1 MSLHATQR
9 ASRTT
14 PVELSPAAVISM
26 DDIFSAPMLAEFERR
41 LPHTDGLLRHRYAV
55 LSAHGPYP
63 SDATAAFRL
72 RCLRAERASWEAY
85 VDAAAATGLLDDDL
99 RGRLCGFDEAGFR
112 SALSEC
118 LACWLFAGKL
128 GLKVTPRPAGRR
140 GQVLDLR
147 VEHSAGP
154 FNVEAKAPR
163 TALPAGTTVWS
174 GNDAQALVAC
184 LKDANRQFAEGTTN
198 VLVITPDFKVPV
210 SSDRYQL
217 VQAFIGEFA
226 LSFPVNVKT
235 GAAAAEPK
243 NVFLPRGSFV
253 RSRGRRPDGQRDERP
268 AYTRVSAV
276 VCIEER
282 IENPA
287 EHRGRYTSEQVAEAG
302 ARGDKRIVYE
312 ALYEAMVLARRNA
325 GQLWVEHNV
334 FVLHNPRAQQR
345 LDETVFAAFPQFVV
359 RGDHMEWTDGH
370 PPIG

>member
-1 MSLHATQR
+1 VL
-9 ASRTT
+9 
-14 PVELSPAAVISM
+14 PLAAI
-26 DDIFSAPMLAEFERR
+26 DDIFSPQVLAEYERGLSR
-41 LPHTDGLLRHRYAV
+41 TKGLLRHRHAV

-63 SDATAAFRL
+63 SDPSAAFRL

-99 RGRLCGFDEAGFR
+99 RGRLRGFDKSGFR
-112 SALSEC
+112 SSLSEC

-128 GLKVTPRPAGRR
+128 QLKVTPRPAGRR
-140 GQVLDLR
+140 RKVLDLR
-147 VEHSAGP
+147 VEHLTRP
-154 FNVEAKAPR
+154 FDVEAKAPK
-163 TALPAGTTVWS
+163 TEVPEGTTVWC
-174 GNDAQALVAC
+174 GNDAPTLAGC
-184 LKDANRQFAEGTTN
+184 LKDANEQFAEGTTN
-198 VLVITPDFKVPV
+198 VLVVTSEFKVSV

-235 GAAAAEPK
+235 GASAGEAK

-253 RSRGRRPDGQRDERP
+253 RSRGRKPDGQRDERP

-287 EHRGRYTSEQVAEAG
+287 EHRGRYTSGQVAEAG
-302 ARGDKRIVYE
+302 ARGDERIVYE
-312 ALYEAMVLARRNA
+312 ALYDAVVLARRNA
-325 GQLWVEHNV
+325 DQLWIEHNV
-334 FVLHNPRAQQR
+334 FVVHNPRAQRR
-345 LDETVFAAFPQFVV
+345 LDESVFAAFPQFVV
-359 RGDHMEWTDGH
+359 RDEHMEWTDGH